1 MLLPLCISDYRAL
14 SLSLSLFPP
23 PCISPSRPSP
33 KIKGLAEPYMAS
45 SSVIKM
51 DGDEEKPTDEWRTST
66 THFLTRGQTSMV
78 SLNRVGGGGGGVAFT
93 RCQPTLFSSSLITIV
108 HRCVGGGMLHLKH

>member
-1 MLLPLCISDYRAL
+1 
-14 SLSLSLFPP
+14 
-23 PCISPSRPSP
+23 
-33 KIKGLAEPYMAS
+33 MAS

-78 SLNRVGGGGGGVAFT
+78 SLNRVGGGGGGGGGGG
-93 RCQPTLFSSSLITIV
+93 V
-108 HRCVGGGMLHLKH
+108 HRWDCVNGIIFVKIYNNY